1 MESKPITCEPFFF
14 FVFMAQSEKKSS
26 LSWMFTKCLQAIFA
40 QVFVTVKVME
50 PVATCI
56 VLWYLWKKKAK
67 CMCCNICIEINYVH
81 VACNVLIHASF
92 MITEVKIQQ
101 FEERRLNA
109 SSLLTAVKSIS
120 VWENQ
125 SSACDPDGT
134 MDRREI
140 GIFWKCFPS
149 PFEAARRAQ
158 CFK

>member
-1 MESKPITCEPFFF
+1 
-14 FVFMAQSEKKSS
+14 
-26 LSWMFTKCLQAIFA
+26 
-40 QVFVTVKVME
+40 
-50 PVATCI
+50 
-56 VLWYLWKKKAK
+56 
-67 CMCCNICIEINYVH
+67 MCCNICIEINYVH

-140 GIFWKCFPS
+140 GIF
-149 PFEAARRAQ
+149 
-158 CFK
+158 